1 MPPQMAGHHPRG
13 GGLAGGGSSRP
24 DGRRARPE
32 MAAGGAELLR
42 LCRHRYL
49 RHSAQGGC
57 RRGRGADRRQR
68 GAGGAQPQD
77 AGAPQRRAVPG
88 GPPLLPP
95 SCCTP
100 ALALA
105 SHQKNISEL
114 AEVGRLSDT
123 SCQLHLPHAVPNHH
137 RSVGDYS
144 LDRTVAAMILARKHE
159 TGGPELACPRNFPQ
173 GSPPGE
179 PCPSPACRRR
189 RCRRQRLRWRMSF
202 CAACS
207 HPRCSIVVCAGD
219 SMNRAS
225 WQIPPPQRPP
235 LLFGGGGPATC
246 IASGNGPLRGF
257 RVARCI
263 DRHCGGH
270 R

>member
-1 MPPQMAGHHPRG
+1 
-13 GGLAGGGSSRP
+13 
-24 DGRRARPE
+24 
-32 MAAGGAELLR
+32 
-42 LCRHRYL
+42 
-49 RHSAQGGC
+49 
-57 RRGRGADRRQR
+57 
-68 GAGGAQPQD
+68 
-77 AGAPQRRAVPG
+77 
-88 GPPLLPP
+88 
-95 SCCTP
+95 
-100 ALALA
+100 
-105 SHQKNISEL
+105 
-114 AEVGRLSDT
+114 
-123 SCQLHLPHAVPNHH
+123 
-137 RSVGDYS
+137 
-144 LDRTVAAMILARKHE
+144 
-159 TGGPELACPRNFPQ
+159 
-173 GSPPGE
+173 
-179 PCPSPACRRR
+179 
-189 RCRRQRLRWRMSF
+189 MSF